1 MAGRVRQMSIVLLHK
16 TYYVKWSNPNL
27 FWPQYESGT
36 SPDSSTEYITL
47 SKKIFPSNFMEMFLE
62 RKEIIT
68 A

>member
-1 MAGRVRQMSIVLLHK
+1 MHGPIQIGIGG
-16 TYYVKWSNPNL
+16 VKKNGL